1 MPSVNRVANCYMTS
15 VMRSSKVAPACRRR
29 PLSFGSKSKPP
40 VQPEIIRS
48 LGKTIEE
55 LKQADLVRTFWI
67 KVNSAPAGVESR
79 VEWEGEVVP

>member
-1 MPSVNRVANCYMTS
+1 
-15 VMRSSKVAPACRRR
+15 
-29 PLSFGSKSKPP
+29 

-67 KVNSAPAGVESR
+67 KVNSAPAGAESR
-79 VEWEGEVVP
+79 VEWEGEVIP